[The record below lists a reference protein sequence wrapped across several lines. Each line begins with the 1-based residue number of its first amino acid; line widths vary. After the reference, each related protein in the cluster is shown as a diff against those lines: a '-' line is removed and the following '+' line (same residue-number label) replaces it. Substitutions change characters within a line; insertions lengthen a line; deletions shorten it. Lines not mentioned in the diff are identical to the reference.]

1 MMRIDFST
9 QTGEAYGVNMRFLR
23 QQILKAR
30 EGSGH
35 TEMSVRLPA
44 PDAEAAQVDAFIR
57 VKDVSL
63 YGFQNRN
70 CAFYFNDNAGLRLI
84 GNQRLL
90 GFSGHYND
98 LGDYAGLS
106 ITRGS
111 INAAITQL
119 AQWHRDTLI
128 SNKEKDRFGEQQ
140 LTSAGRHLLMLILI
154 VSEAARFFDIERTIA
169 GALDNRP
176 NTPLAPAD
184 IQRLTHE
191 WDYLSRL
198 KDFRRVAI
206 MNTA

>member
-1 MMRIDFST
+1 
-9 QTGEAYGVNMRFLR
+9 
-23 QQILKAR
+23 
-30 EGSGH
+30 
-35 TEMSVRLPA
+35 
-44 PDAEAAQVDAFIR
+44 
-57 VKDVSL
+57 
-63 YGFQNRN
+63 
-70 CAFYFNDNAGLRLI
+70 
-84 GNQRLL
+84 
-90 GFSGHYND
+90 
-98 LGDYAGLS
+98 
-106 ITRGS
+106 
-111 INAAITQL
+111 L